1 MIFEN
6 NIDNIIGYIHSSD
19 LFRIKGDWKPYIR
32 KMPIV
37 PETMAANRLMN
48 LFMKEKKSIA
58 VVVDELGGTAGIVT
72 LEDIIEEIFGEIED
86 EHDNVAYTAKKIGN
100 NEFLLSGRL
109 EVSTLNTLFD
119 VGIPES
125 ENYVTVAG
133 FILYHYQ
140 RLPKLNE
147 TIHINQWTFKVI
159 QTNTNRIDLVKLT
172 Y

>member
-1 MIFEN
+1 M
-6 NIDNIIGYIHSSD
+6 
-19 LFRIKGDWKPYIR
+19 
-32 KMPIV
+32 
-37 PETMAANRLMN
+37 
-48 LFMKEKKSIA
+48 
-58 VVVDELGGTAGIVT
+58 
-72 LEDIIEEIFGEIED
+72 
-86 EHDNVAYTAKKIGN
+86 AYTAKKIGN